1 MRRLKTRQKANIVK
15 QAEAGYPAV
24 EIAEA
29 YGVDV
34 RTVRRILANPVD
46 PDKLDSAP
54 PLPTPPD
61 AFKNAAAVFAARKRR
76 GR

>member
-1 MRRLKTRQKANIVK
+1 MK

-34 RTVRRILANPVD
+34 RTVRRILDNPPD
-46 PDKLDSAP
+46 PDKIAAAP
-54 PLPTPPD
+54 PLPTPPK
-61 AFKNAAAVFAARKRR
+61 AYSRAAAVFAARNRR
-76 GR
+76 